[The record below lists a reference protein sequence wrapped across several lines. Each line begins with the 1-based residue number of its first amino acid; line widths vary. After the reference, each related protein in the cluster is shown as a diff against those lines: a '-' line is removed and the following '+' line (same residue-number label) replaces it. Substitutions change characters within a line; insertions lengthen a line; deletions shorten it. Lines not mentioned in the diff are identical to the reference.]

1 VQPPIA
7 LDGDALRVNLALGI
21 LKAMGPLA
29 ADRAVV
35 VLRSGYGDGFP
46 KKMADGVDIPSV
58 GMQYTARVS
67 YDGVDPRVPTSW
79 W

>member
-1 VQPPIA
+1 
-7 LDGDALRVNLALGI
+7 
-21 LKAMGPLA
+21 
-29 ADRAVV
+29 
-35 VLRSGYGDGFP
+35 
-46 KKMADGVDIPSV
+46 MADGVDIPSV